1 MGMRPKSCPGL
12 AAYSI
17 AWHEWLQ
24 PGPRRIA
31 STRLI
36 CFSSGSP
43 AVDIL
48 ALPPAASALPLKGM
62 RGPTPPHPA
71 NPRAAALQ
79 APPLR
84 QPLTRRAAEPMATL
98 TAKGARAKGGAAR
111 RAPPL
116 QSSKTTTPRMPCAR
130 QARWSGAWIGDLGT
144 CGLGSNCI
152 PRSAAGTP
160 TTVSPPAAESRA
172 FPRAFRGAPS
182 RGLPTVSS
190 PLEGS
195 AEPGDQ
201 TAQSPSTRAT
211 RPSWAPTT
219 G

>member
-84 QPLTRRAAEPMATL
+84 QPLTRRAAEPIATL

-111 RAPPL
+111 RAPP
-116 QSSKTTTPRMPCAR
+116 TPVLENHDAQDALRP
-130 QARWSGAWIGDLGT
+130 
-144 CGLGSNCI
+144 
-152 PRSAAGTP
+152 
-160 TTVSPPAAESRA
+160 
-172 FPRAFRGAPS
+172 
-182 RGLPTVSS
+182 SS
-190 PLEGS
+190 PLEWSVDWGPRHLRAGLKLHPKERGGNPNDCVAPSRRESRLPQSLPGS
-195 AEPGDQ
+195 AVSRASHCQLP
-201 TAQSPSTRAT
+201 TRGL
-211 RPSWAPTT
+211 S
-219 G
+219 